1 MTPQIQVYG
10 LLLLAILLTAAATV
24 ATGSAWRHLAR
35 LRANFGATQSESFH
49 LAELVQA
56 RMPVLDEAL
65 LRFDATLNPADLA
78 AFLKASK
85 SMTGWIRSNRF
96 SVTSTGQAALLGQI
110 QAALGLYTQRAV
122 ALAQESQRTPS
133 KARPVSEGL
142 KTETAHILNLAAQL
156 RLAEQAALTRF
167 MEESNHTIASLQRH
181 LAGSVIVIFVLG
193 LMAARLTQLAKIAP
207 LSAKLAETSTAL
219 ERHEKL
225 ASLGTLAAGVAHEIR
240 NPLTAIKVRLHS
252 LNRSLAEGS
261 EREDALVI
269 NQEIQRLERIV
280 QDFLQF
286 ARPSAPQVETVS
298 ATILFE
304 QVKRLLGAQ
313 LDNGHLEL
321 KIDCPAEIRV
331 RADPQQ
337 IEQVLINLV
346 QNAAESMAGG
356 GSITLRAST
365 KPPLLAGRQSQVLLD
380 VIDTGQGI
388 APEIQN
394 RLFDPFFS
402 TKEGG
407 AGLGLSIATRIVER
421 HGGWLRYKTQLG
433 RGTTFSFILPGAP
446 ESKHED

>member
-1 MTPQIQVYG
+1 
-10 LLLLAILLTAAATV
+10 
-24 ATGSAWRHLAR
+24 
-35 LRANFGATQSESFH
+35 
-49 LAELVQA
+49 
-56 RMPVLDEAL
+56 
-65 LRFDATLNPADLA
+65 
-78 AFLKASK
+78 
-85 SMTGWIRSNRF
+85 
-96 SVTSTGQAALLGQI
+96 
-110 QAALGLYTQRAV
+110 
-122 ALAQESQRTPS
+122 
-133 KARPVSEGL
+133 
-142 KTETAHILNLAAQL
+142 
-156 RLAEQAALTRF
+156 
-167 MEESNHTIASLQRH
+167 
-181 LAGSVIVIFVLG
+181 
-193 LMAARLTQLAKIAP
+193 
-207 LSAKLAETSTAL
+207 
-219 ERHEKL
+219 
-225 ASLGTLAAGVAHEIR
+225 
-240 NPLTAIKVRLHS
+240 
-252 LNRSLAEGS
+252 LAEGS

-356 GSITLRAST
+356 CSITLRAST